1 MATLKCIVVLVLAIS
16 SLSHVRVGAAEDGTI
31 SESRLPD
38 HSLVSSHFVSPA
50 GPQLT
55 RTAVDYCN
63 ELMEMSLKR
72 LNQALDL
79 LQKSPSKHKAD
90 VQTLLSA
97 ALTFQQTC
105 KDALEDHVPLNSY
118 VEEIYKKMDY
128 LSELGSNRW
137 PWDRKL
143 LQSSEIKAD
152 AVVAKDGSGNFK
164 TVSEAIE
171 AAGRGRFVIYVKSG
185 TYNEKINTNK
195 DGITLIGDGKYSTI
209 ITGGSSVAKG
219 SSLRGSATFTITGDG
234 FIARDIGFEN
244 TAGPDGHQA
253 VALTIS
259 SDNSVLYRCSIAGY
273 QDTLYALALRQ
284 FYRECDIYGTVD
296 FIFGNAAAVF
306 QSCNLVLRRP
316 RSGGAFNAIL
326 ANGRSDPGQNTGF
339 SVQNCKI
346 TVGSDFSPVRDK
358 FNSYLGRPWKP
369 YSRAVVMQ
377 SNIDGEISAR
387 GWVEWRGAGGNT
399 YKTLYF
405 AEYENMGPGAG
416 TSGRVNWPGFHVIGA
431 PEATKFTVA
440 SFIGGNSWLPS
451 TGVTFVAGLH

>member
-1 MATLKCIVVLVLAIS
+1 
-16 SLSHVRVGAAEDGTI
+16 
-31 SESRLPD
+31 
-38 HSLVSSHFVSPA
+38 
-50 GPQLT
+50 
-55 RTAVDYCN
+55 
-63 ELMEMSLKR
+63 MEMSLKR

-105 KDALEDHVPLNSY
+105 KDALEDHVPSNLY
-118 VEEIYKKMDY
+118 VGEIYKKMDY
-128 LSELGSNRW
+128 LSELGSNPLALVNRIAGNPTGKSPPGRRLLERQGFPGW
-137 PWDRKL
+137 VSARDRKL

-164 TVSEAIE
+164 TVSEAIA
-171 AAGRGRFVIYVKSG
+171 AAGGGRFVIYVKSG

-219 SSLRGSATFTITGDG
+219 SSLRGSATFTSPVTRTRSTLSPFVN
-234 FIARDIGFEN
+234 FIANVTF
-244 TAGPDGHQA
+244 TALWTSYSAMLPP
-253 VALTIS
+253 
-259 SDNSVLYRCSIAGY
+259 CS
-273 QDTLYALALRQ
+273 
-284 FYRECDIYGTVD
+284 
-296 FIFGNAAAVF
+296 
-306 QSCNLVLRRP
+306 SCNLVLRRP

-387 GWVEWRGAGGNT
+387 GWVEWEGAGGST

-405 AEYENMGPGAG
+405 AEYENMGPGGG
-416 TSGRVNWPGFHVIGA
+416 TSGRVSWPGFHVIGA